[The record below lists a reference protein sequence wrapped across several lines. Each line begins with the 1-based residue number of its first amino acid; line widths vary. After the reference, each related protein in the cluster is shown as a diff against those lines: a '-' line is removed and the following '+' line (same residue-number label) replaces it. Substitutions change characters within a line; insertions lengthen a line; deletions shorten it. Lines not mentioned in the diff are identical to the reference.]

1 MTRDVKTYI
10 DNIRCTVKDSDVDLI
25 TVEHRS
31 NNPKRDYLFVNR
43 LQAKHI
49 PAIPSKM
56 IGMCNDLASQLT
68 ELEVYNNIL
77 IIGFAETATGIAHFV
92 AKKVKNCKYIINTT
106 RESMEQYGK
115 QLITFEEEHSHAT
128 TQRLFTWNKN
138 DFNFNYVD
146 FILFVE
152 DEISTGNTILNFIRE
167 FKIQDVANKNV
178 KFGVASICNWQNE
191 KNRNIFDEED
201 IKRFFLISGELK
213 DVNTK
218 MDLDGYNLVYTKNLE
233 SKETPVDK
241 IMIHTGY
248 FKCSR
253 LGRFPHAPI
262 IPLEIFDMLN
272 DISECT
278 VRVIGTEECMAP
290 AIELGYWLEK
300 YKQNSVVC
308 HSTTRSKID
317 VIQKDEEANSI
328 INMRQSL
335 VSTYD
340 IERATYIYNT
350 NEFTDHTIIVTD
362 KLNEKF
368 LESIRNVLNTKHII
382 AINI

>member
-138 DFNFNYVD
+138 DFNFNSVD

-167 FKIQDVANKNV
+167 FKRQDVANKNV

-191 KNRNIFDEED
+191 KNRNILM
-201 IKRFFLISGELK
+201 KKISK
-213 DVNTK
+213 D
-218 MDLDGYNLVYTKNLE
+218 
-233 SKETPVDK
+233 S
-241 IMIHTGY
+241 
-248 FKCSR
+248 F
-253 LGRFPHAPI
+253 
-262 IPLEIFDMLN
+262 
-272 DISECT
+272 
-278 VRVIGTEECMAP
+278 
-290 AIELGYWLEK
+290 
-300 YKQNSVVC
+300 
-308 HSTTRSKID
+308 
-317 VIQKDEEANSI
+317 
-328 INMRQSL
+328 
-335 VSTYD
+335 
-340 IERATYIYNT
+340 
-350 NEFTDHTIIVTD
+350 
-362 KLNEKF
+362 
-368 LESIRNVLNTKHII
+368 
-382 AINI
+382 